1 MIIKYGTTNNTID
14 VTDICLSKL
23 KLNNKTVIIPAG
35 DLNRAYYFSD
45 PVTGHLKKII
55 ITNNEN
61 ETTEYDHNLMIKID
75 LVEISIT
82 TLSDIDIETKLVEI
96 QNKLVLNHG
105 KFYDE
110 YPEQR
115 ISVRYLTGDEKVLE
129 IGGNIGRNSLII
141 SSILKDSSNLLV
153 LECNKEIVE
162 QLEENK
168 VLNGFNFNIEKSA
181 LSKKKLIQ
189 KDWFTKVSDT
199 LEDGYN
205 FVNTITLNELNKKYK
220 LQFDTLVLDCEG
232 SFYYILLDFP
242 EILENVNLIIMEND
256 YTNVSDKEYVD
267 KVLIENNFYRNYVE
281 CGGFQPFFNNFYEVW
296 IK

>member
-1 MIIKYGTTNNTID
+1 MIIKYGITNNNID
-14 VTDICLSKL
+14 ITDICLSKL
-23 KLNNKTVIIPAG
+23 KLNNKTIIIPAG
-35 DLNRAYYFSD
+35 DQNRANYFSD
-45 PVTGHLKKII
+45 PVPGHLKKII
-55 ITNNEN
+55 IIDNEI
-61 ETTEYDHNLMIKID
+61 TEYDHNLMIKID
-75 LVEISIT
+75 LGNNLIT
-82 TLSDIDIETKLVEI
+82 TLNDSDIETKLVEI

-115 ISVRYLTGDEKVLE
+115 ISIRYLTGDEKVLE

-153 LECNKEIVE
+153 LECNKEIAE

-168 VLNGFNFNIEKSA
+168 ILNGFNFNIEKSA

-220 LQFDTLVLDCEG
+220 LNFDTLVLDCEG
-232 SFYYILLDFP
+232 SFYYILLEFP

-267 KVLIENNFYRNYVE
+267 KVLIENNFYTNYVE

-296 IK
+296 IKSK